1 MHPSLL
7 YLLWCDRIL
16 YVRINQS
23 MYSVEGHTLRAHYHE
38 EVIPSREYVSPTTRE
53 HETIDLLFWSLFI
66 YNSNATLSM
75 VKAINTQWHF
85 AL

>member
-16 YVRINQS
+16 YVRKNQS
-23 MYSVEGHTLRAHYHE
+23 IYSVDGHALHAHYHE
-38 EVIPSREYVSPTTRE
+38 EVIPSREHISPTTGE

-75 VKAINTQWHF
+75 VKAIKTQWPF
-85 AL
+85 VL

>member
-1 MHPSLL
+1 MHPSLR

-23 MYSVEGHTLRAHYHE
+23 IYSVEGHAIRAHYHE
-38 EVIPSREYVSPTTRE
+38 EVIPSREHISPTTGE

-75 VKAINTQWHF
+75 VKAINTQWPF
-85 AL
+85 VL